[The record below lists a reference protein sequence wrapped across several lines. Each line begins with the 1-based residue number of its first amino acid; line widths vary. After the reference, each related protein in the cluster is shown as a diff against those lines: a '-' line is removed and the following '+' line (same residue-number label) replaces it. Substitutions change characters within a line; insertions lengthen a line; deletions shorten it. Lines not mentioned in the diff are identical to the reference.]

1 MREYYLLER
10 RLRMQLIAGL
20 ITENQYEHLI
30 EAGFIDSVKKGFLN
44 IKDFFLKFKQIFNN
58 AIIDIIDRIVKQ
70 KVLKKINSENKE
82 ALKNFMLD
90 TFGTLDPKFNR
101 DNLKLLIRK
110 LNTEKKL
117 TTEKKEEQTTEIFLK
132 KMLGSLKAATDINLM
147 MLSTPLQVIIHK
159 LNIPLTGDSRGDI
172 ISIFAVSAVIF
183 FILTRTMQM
192 LGYGDKNTSIIDIG
206 QYDAKKD
213 IRK

>member
-30 EAGFIDSVKKGFLN
+30 EVGFIDSVKKGFLN

-58 AIIDIIDRIVKQ
+58 AIIGIIDRIVKQ
-70 KVLKKINSENKE
+70 KVLKKINPENKE

-90 TFGTLDPKFNR
+90 TFETLDPKFTR
-101 DNLKLLIRK
+101 DNLKLLIKK

-117 TTEKKEEQTTEIFLK
+117 TTEKKEEQTTEIFLE
-132 KMLGSLKAATDINLM
+132 KMLGSLKVATGINLIT
-147 MLSTPLQVIIHK
+147 LSAPLQVIIRK

-172 ISIFAVSAVIF
+172 VSIFAVSAVIF